1 MMLVASTSAVCGS
14 AQLQNTRRVTSTRS
28 LKRTALARPA
38 VMIGSIND
46 PEKTKANKEKKVYRS
61 CLACIASLVLQVLL
75 IGSSLQSLVTL
86 QKNDS
91 EWAEPK
97 NNNPLEKVNL
107 MRDNPEGDT
116 DQQNAERGVAAE
128 EKKQKG
134 IDGLSG
140 PQKAVDKAVTGIQ
153 EAITGKSDPPKA
165 D

>member
-1 MMLVASTSAVCGS
+1 HAASKPAADLSGYLVLTMPLPSGVAKLGFRVCGS
-14 AQLQNTRRVTSTRS
+14 AHLQSNKRTTFNRS
-28 LKRTALARPA
+28 VRRTALARPA

-46 PEKTKANKEKKVYRS
+46 PEKTKANKEKK
-61 CLACIASLVLQVLL
+61 
-75 IGSSLQSLVTL
+75 
-86 QKNDS
+86 KNDS
-91 EWAEPK
+91 EWAEPR
-97 NNNPLEKVNL
+97 NNNPLEKVSL

-116 DQQNAERGVAAE
+116 DQQDAERGVAAE